1 MDNSLYEQ
9 ALGIAEA
16 VPRLIRRFFAI
27 ETEGPAADLPV
38 AQLRIVS
45 ILYSGR
51 QTMSALSSQLGIS
64 LSAVTQVA
72 DRLERSGLVERVV
85 EEGDHRVKCL
95 QLTPHGREAVAARN
109 ERRVQRILEVLREM
123 SAEDRNLAVAG
134 MRLLSERAA
143 GNPVTEP
150 EAESAAR

>member
-9 ALGIAEA
+9 ALDIAEA
-16 VPRLIRRFFAI
+16 VPKLIRRFFAI
-27 ETEGPAADLPV
+27 ETEGPGADLPV

-72 DRLERSGLVERVV
+72 DGLNVPGLWKEWLRRRITESSAFSSLRTEARLWRRATTSVCTESS
-85 EEGDHRVKCL
+85 
-95 QLTPHGREAVAARN
+95 TFSAR
-109 ERRVQRILEVLREM
+109 
-123 SAEDRNLAVAG
+123 
-134 MRLLSERAA
+134 
-143 GNPVTEP
+143 
-150 EAESAAR
+150 